1 MKTSLLLSILFTV
14 CSFINAQNINPP
26 VNTGGGEYVPGKTEC
41 ISAEQRT
48 AINTMLKANV
58 ARLIREGK
66 IKPAEPVTAAHPT
79 FRWPLK
85 QMPAYDYNYYYGI
98 SNYIDHNP
106 AFPNQL
112 KDYNCGTRTYDNASG
127 YNHQGT
133 DIFLWPFSW
142 LQMQRKQVKI
152 VAAAPGIIIGKS
164 DGNFD
169 KSCGFNNN
177 NWNAVYI
184 QHADGSV
191 AWYGHMKKNSL
202 TTKNVG
208 DAVATGEKL
217 GFVGSSGNSTGP
229 HLHFEVYN
237 AANKL
242 VDPWKGPCNNIG
254 KWWQSQ
260 KPYYESKLNTILT
273 QSAAPVFPACP
284 ATETTSESSRFARGA
299 YIYFASYYH
308 DQQPGQVTSYR
319 VTRPNGTVF
328 SQWTGS
334 SSVYYTASYWYWW
347 FTLPTN
353 APTGTWTYR
362 AVFQGDTLTRT
373 FTVTASLAGEKD
385 IAYNNNAALAGKNF
399 ILSPNPA
406 TSNLTIK
413 PEGERSSVYYK
424 IYDVNGRL
432 RKQGRFDKIET
443 NISVQDLQQG
453 VYSLQL
459 SDANGAILANKKFM
473 KE

>member
-1 MKTSLLLSILFTV
+1 MKTLLLVFAVLTTTCF
-14 CSFINAQNINPP
+14 CLKAQNINSP
-26 VNTGGGEYVPGKTEC
+26 VNMGGGEYVFERSEC
-41 ISAEQRT
+41 ITPEQHA
-48 AINTMLKANV
+48 AINAMLKTNV

-66 IKPAEPVTAAHPT
+66 IKPAEQATAANPK
-79 FRWPLK
+79 FKWPLK
-85 QMPAYDYNYYYGI
+85 QQPAYDYKYNYGI
-98 SNYIDHNP
+98 SNYIDHNT

-112 KDYNCGTRTYDNASG
+112 KDYNCGTRTYDNNSG
-127 YNHQGT
+127 YNHKGT

-191 AWYGHMKKNSL
+191 AWYGHMKKNTL

-208 DAVATGEKL
+208 EAVTAGEKL

-237 AANKL
+237 SANQL
-242 VDPWKGPCNNIG
+242 VDPWKGPCNNIAAS
-254 KWWQSQ
+254 WWQSQ

-273 QSAAPVFPACP
+273 QSGAPVFPTCP
-284 ATETTSESSRFARGA
+284 TTETTNESSQFARGA
-299 YIYFASYYH
+299 NIYFASYYH
-308 DQQPGQVTSYR
+308 DQQAGQVTSYK

-328 SQWTGS
+328 AQWTGS

-353 APTGTWTYR
+353 APTGTWMYR
-362 AVFQGDTLTRT
+362 AIFQGDTLSRT
-373 FTVTASLAGEKD
+373 FTVTASLTGDEP
-385 IAYNNNAALAGKNF
+385 IAFQDKKF
-399 ILSPNPA
+399 TLSPNPA
-406 TSNLTIK
+406 ISMLKIK
-413 PEGERSSVYYK
+413 TEGQPDVYYK

-432 RKQGRFDKIET
+432 RKQGRFDKTEN
-443 NISVQDLQQG
+443 NISVQDLQRG

-459 SDANGAILANKKFM
+459 SDANGSLLANKKFM